1 MIVQSPAATLTGRP
15 DASSGCKDSRFIEL
29 SARFEAFRGIGLA
42 KKSSVEGRKA
52 SHPKTFASE
61 TLFSIL
67 APMAPI
73 ADGGRLERQSRN
85 ACWHHSI
92 DEETVGIPRR
102 VDHMQFDSASGL
114 DHVEWAGYPRV
125 FDQHLKVER
134 NKLCSI
140 AVLSMT
146 RPVQLA
152 AFRRAV
158 RRTTTSAALFRRSK
172 SSAAST
178 LIVFQINLVRGV
190 MANRSV
196 RSKTIID
203 GV

>member
-1 MIVQSPAATLTGRP
+1 MVTITGK
-15 DASSGCKDSRFIEL
+15 DFDGGCKDSRCIEL
-29 SARFEAFRGIGLA
+29 MARFEAFRGIGLA

-52 SHPKTFASE
+52 SHPKTFAFE
-61 TLFSIL
+61 ALFSIL
-67 APMAPI
+67 APMAPM
-73 ADGGRLERQSRN
+73 AVGGCLDRQSRN

-92 DEETVGIPRR
+92 DEETVGIPRQ
-102 VDHMQFDSASGL
+102 VKHMQFDSASGPY
-114 DHVEWAGYPRV
+114 HVQWAGYPRV
-125 FDQHLKVER
+125 YDQHLKVEQ

-146 RPVQLA
+146 LPVQLA

-158 RRTTTSAALFRRSK
+158 RRTATSAALFRCTI

-178 LIVFQINLVRGV
+178 LILFQINLIRGV
-190 MANRSV
+190 RAESRMGRE
-196 RSKTIID
+196 TIID

>member
-1 MIVQSPAATLTGRP
+1 M
-15 DASSGCKDSRFIEL
+15 
-29 SARFEAFRGIGLA
+29 
-42 KKSSVEGRKA
+42 
-52 SHPKTFASE
+52 
-61 TLFSIL
+61 
-67 APMAPI
+67 APM

-92 DEETVGIPRR
+92 DEENVGIPRW
-102 VDHMQFDSASGL
+102 VEHMQFDSAPGL
-114 DHVEWAGYPRV
+114 YHVQWAGYPHV

-134 NKLCSI
+134 NKLCSV

-146 RPVQLA
+146 LPVQLA

-158 RRTTTSAALFRRSK
+158 RRTATSAALLHRTE

-190 MANRSV
+190 RTESRV
-196 RSKTIID
+196 DRETIIG

>member
-1 MIVQSPAATLTGRP
+1 M
-15 DASSGCKDSRFIEL
+15 
-29 SARFEAFRGIGLA
+29 ARFEAFRGIGLA

-52 SHPKTFASE
+52 SHPKTFAFE
-61 TLFSIL
+61 ALFSIL
-67 APMAPI
+67 APMA
-73 ADGGRLERQSRN
+73 DGGGLERQSRN

-92 DEETVGIPRR
+92 DEETVGIPRW
-102 VDHMQFDSASGL
+102 VEHMQFDSAPGL
-114 DHVEWAGYPRV
+114 YHVQWAGYPRV
-125 FDQHLKVER
+125 FDQHLKDER
-134 NKLCSI
+134 NKLCSV

-158 RRTTTSAALFRRSK
+158 RRTATSAALFCRTK

-190 MANRSV
+190 RADRSV
-196 RSKTIID
+196 RSETVI
-203 GV
+203 

>member
-1 MIVQSPAATLTGRP
+1 MGTFRGKEF
-15 DASSGCKDSRFIEL
+15 DGGCKDSRCIEL
-29 SARFEAFRGIGLA
+29 MARFEAFRGIGLA

-52 SHPKTFASE
+52 SHPKTFVSE

-67 APMAPI
+67 APMAPM

-102 VDHMQFDSASGL
+102 VEHMQFDSAPGL
-114 DHVEWAGYPRV
+114 YHVQWAGHPRV
-125 FDQHLKVER
+125 YDQHLKVER
-134 NKLCSI
+134 NKLCSV

-158 RRTTTSAALFRRSK
+158 PSVAASAALFRRTE

-178 LIVFQINLVRGV
+178 LILFQMNIVRGV
-190 MANRSV
+190 RADRCV
-196 RSKTIID
+196 RSETILD

>member
-1 MIVQSPAATLTGRP
+1 MGTFRGKEF
-15 DASSGCKDSRFIEL
+15 DGGCKDLRCIEL
-29 SARFEAFRGIGLA
+29 IARFEAFRGIGLA

-67 APMAPI
+67 APMAPM

-102 VDHMQFDSASGL
+102 VEHMHFDSASGL
-114 DHVEWAGYPRV
+114 DHAQWAGYPRV
-125 FDQHLKVER
+125 SGQHLKVER

-146 RPVQLA
+146 LPVQLA

-158 RRTTTSAALFRRSK
+158 RRTATSAALFRRTK

-190 MANRSV
+190 RAESRV
-196 RSKTIID
+196 DRETIID

>member
-1 MIVQSPAATLTGRP
+1 MR
-15 DASSGCKDSRFIEL
+15 CIEL
-29 SARFEAFRGIGLA
+29 IARFEAFRGIGLA
-42 KKSSVEGRKA
+42 NKSSVEGRKA
-52 SHPKTFASE
+52 SHPKTFVSE

-73 ADGGRLERQSRN
+73 TDGGRLERQSRN
-85 ACWHHSI
+85 ACWYHLI
-92 DEETVGIPRR
+92 NEETVGIPRR
-102 VDHMQFDSASGL
+102 VEHMQFHSASGL
-114 DHVEWAGYPRV
+114 YHVQWAEYPRV
-125 FDQHLKVER
+125 FDQHLKVEQ
-134 NKLCSI
+134 NKLCSV

-158 RRTTTSAALFRRSK
+158 RRTATSAALFRRTE

-190 MANRSV
+190 RTESRMGRE
-196 RSKTIID
+196 TIID